1 VIRLASSALALFL
14 SCSLATAATFAIPI
28 KRPIVTVDIPDSWGP
43 KARTSGVEAKSDD
56 DEIHVVL
63 EVVTAADVNSAVQE
77 GVDLLLKGGVRIDTE
92 SAEVQQVKIGDLD
105 ASAVRFAGKYKDR
118 AANMSLTLLA
128 TNAAGKFLLLYYWG
142 SPEGEQ
148 DNKDSLQAI
157 ADSIQVQAAK

>member
-1 VIRLASSALALFL
+1 MIRLASSALALTL
-14 SCSLATAATFAIPI
+14 SCSLATAGTFAIPI
-28 KRPIVTVDIPDSWGP
+28 KHPIVTVDIPDSWGP
-43 KARTSGVEAKSDD
+43 KARISGVEAKSDD

-92 SAEVQQVKIGDLD
+92 RVELQQVKIGDLD
-105 ASAVRFAGKYKDR
+105 ASAVRLAGKYKDR
-118 AANMSLTLLA
+118 PANMGLTLLA